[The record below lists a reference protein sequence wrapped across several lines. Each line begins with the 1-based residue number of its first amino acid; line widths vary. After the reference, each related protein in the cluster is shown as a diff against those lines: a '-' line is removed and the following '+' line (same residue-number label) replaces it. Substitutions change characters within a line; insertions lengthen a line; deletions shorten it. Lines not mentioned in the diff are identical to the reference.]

1 MAWSFRRRKKI
12 APGVHLNISKSGVST
27 NIGKKGASVTLGPKG
42 STLNIGIPGTGL
54 YSRTKLS
61 GTDHQEYDRTSKS
74 ELLSH
79 SDGNVFSGCLLSWS
93 RFLIWGLMLIGL
105 YTGITGILY
114 PAYPLWVTII
124 QFGLFIGGY
133 FLLRTMN
140 GESSD
145 NFDKRPSAARV
156 FWWTVLVLSVV
167 WLTHAFPTYQA
178 DKEAGFPKPFIES
191 TDSKVQDTSDDE
203 DTAHASELPESV
215 IMLSWAIMFTI
226 IGVLAIINIEKRP
239 KAEVSLPWRQASD
252 GPDTASGF
260 TSSVSSSQQA
270 EQSAKEYKDER
281 IFQNISLEL
290 GEGRLYEAAKFV
302 VLSQRGST
310 SEMQRRLGMGYA
322 KAGRTMDM
330 LEKLG
335 IVGPQNGAAPRVV
348 YINSVEDLNEIFRN
362 LSLPQ
367 KHTGEKEPKLNID
380 DLIGLESVKSE
391 VKSLSNFI
399 KMQKQREKE
408 GLKVPEISYHCVFT
422 GNPGTGKTTV
432 ARIVAQTYK
441 DLGILKKGHLVE
453 TDRSGLVAEYVGQ
466 TAVKTNKIIDSALDG
481 VLFID
486 EAYSLVDGGSA
497 DYGKEAIASLLK
509 RMEDDRDRLVVIL
522 AGYTADMK
530 RFIESNP
537 GLQSRFNRYIEFPD
551 YSKDELYMIFL
562 SYLSKYEY
570 VLSPEANKEVKETI
584 AYAVDNK
591 DEKFGNARFIRNFF
605 EKVISCQANRLS
617 GENSVSAEA
626 LRCLE
631 LSDICQAEIV

>member
-1 MAWSFRRRKKI
+1 
-12 APGVHLNISKSGVST
+12 
-27 NIGKKGASVTLGPKG
+27 
-42 STLNIGIPGTGL
+42 
-54 YSRTKLS
+54 
-61 GTDHQEYDRTSKS
+61 
-74 ELLSH
+74 
-79 SDGNVFSGCLLSWS
+79 
-93 RFLIWGLMLIGL
+93 
-105 YTGITGILY
+105 
-114 PAYPLWVTII
+114 
-124 QFGLFIGGY
+124 
-133 FLLRTMN
+133 MN

-156 FWWTVLVLSVV
+156 IWWTVLILSVV

-178 DKEAGFPKPFIES
+178 DKVAGFPKPFIES
-191 TDSKVQDTSDDE
+191 TDSKVQDTSNDD
-203 DTAHASELPESV
+203 DTVHMSELPESV
-215 IMLSWAIMFTI
+215 IMLSWAILFTI
-226 IGVLAIINIEKRP
+226 VGLLAIINIEKRP

-252 GPDTASGF
+252 SPDTVNGF
-260 TSSVSSSQQA
+260 TSSVSSSQQTARSA
-270 EQSAKEYKDER
+270 EVAKDER
-281 IFQNISLEL
+281 AFNELSKEL
-290 GEGRLYEAAKFV
+290 GDERLYEAAKLV
-302 VLSQRGST
+302 VLQQRGSA
-310 SEMQRRLGMGYA
+310 SEIQRVLGTGYA
-322 KAGRTMDM
+322 KAGRILGI
-330 LEKLG
+330 LEEIG
-335 IVGPQNGAAPRVV
+335 IVGPQNGANPRVV
-348 YINSVEDLNEIFRN
+348 YINSVSDLNEFFRG
-362 LSLPQ
+362 LKPSKPASV
-367 KHTGEKEPKLNID
+367 EKETSLNID

-422 GNPGTGKTTV
+422 GNPGTGKTTL

-486 EAYSLVDGGSA
+486 EAYSLVDGGSS
-497 DYGKEAIASLLK
+497 DYGKEAIATLLK